1 MKTQIVS
8 TPTEPKITH
17 ISNEEQMT
25 ETQVKKQADGSE
37 DDQAGSQ
44 TPVPGR
50 VRAQAST
57 ASETARERLKRH
69 RVEVA
74 GRVWIPELWGQEEL
88 LKGWIDCTVF
98 DASLRKSNI
107 MSARAALVEEG
118 RRARA
123 NSSGLR
129 IENRC

>member
-1 MKTQIVS
+1 MKTQIGS
-8 TPTEPKITH
+8 TPTEPKKTS

-25 ETQVKKQADGSE
+25 ETQVKKQANESE
-37 DDQAGSQ
+37 DDEAESQ

-50 VRAQAST
+50 IRTQAST

-88 LKGWIDCTVF
+88 LKDWIDCTVF
-98 DASLRKSNI
+98 DASLRRSNI

-118 RRARA
+118 RRVRA